1 MKKLF
6 GLAVLALF
14 IGWAGSA
21 IAADAEST
29 PKEFISETMPEEVA
43 KMVDNAEVYVLYR
56 QGISTAGNDV
66 FDYGFVYF
74 VTPEDYIRSMF
85 EENYRP
91 PIYAISIFALTP
103 EKDPEGKV
111 VDYDYEFVG
120 VVFNVEKVRWFKSQQ
135 VKEIFEKATK

>member
-56 QGISTAGNDV
+56 QSISTAGNNV
-66 FDYGFVYF
+66 FDYGIVYF
-74 VTPEDYIRSMF
+74 VTPEDYIKLMIEGS
-85 EENYRP
+85 EP
-91 PIYAISIFALTP
+91 PIYAMSIFALTP
-103 EKDPEGKV
+103 VRDEKKTI
-111 VDYDYEFVG
+111 VDYQSEFVG